1 MAADHGHPQ
10 PPEAAQPPFGA
21 RNRLTGSPGRIVA
34 RHPDGQHTANKRPAL
49 TLRLFA
55 TATAVGESPVYVKGQ
70 IGHTDATLTLN
81 YYARE
86 MDRRDD
92 EPERLN
98 ALVEG
103 RELVATGSAITVPD
117 PVEGDVEPVEPVN
130 SDILPE

>member
-1 MAADHGHPQ
+1 MGASNIRRRILAPAIKHANEQLAKAKVQPLPDGLTPQ
-10 PPEAAQPPFGA
+10 SLRRTYASLLYAVG
-21 RNRLTGSPGRIVA
+21 GSP
-34 RHPDGQHTANKRPAL
+34 L
-49 TLRLFA
+49 
-55 TATAVGESPVYVKGQ
+55 YVKGQ

-86 MDRRDD
+86 MDQRDG
-92 EPERLN
+92 EPERLK

>member
-1 MAADHGHPQ
+1 MRTLSCGRAGAAV
-10 PPEAAQPPFGA
+10 
-21 RNRLTGSPGRIVA
+21 RLT
-34 RHPDGQHTANKRPAL
+34 AL
-49 TLRLFA
+49 RSRR
-55 TATAVGESPVYVKGQ
+55 EPVYVKGQ

-103 RELVATGSAITVPD
+103 RELVATVAPSRFPIRWRGT
-117 PVEGDVEPVEPVN
+117 
-130 SDILPE
+130 

>member
-1 MAADHGHPQ
+1 
-10 PPEAAQPPFGA
+10 
-21 RNRLTGSPGRIVA
+21 
-34 RHPDGQHTANKRPAL
+34 
-49 TLRLFA
+49 
-55 TATAVGESPVYVKGQ
+55 
-70 IGHTDATLTLN
+70 
-81 YYARE
+81 

>member
-1 MAADHGHPQ
+1 MGASNIRRRILAPAIKHANEQLAKAKVQ
-10 PPEAAQPPFGA
+10 P
-21 RNRLTGSPGRIVA
+21 L
-34 RHPDGQHTANKRPAL
+34 PDGL
-49 TLRLFA
+49 TPQSLRRTYASLLY
-55 TATAVGESPVYVKGQ
+55 AVAESPVYVKGQ

-86 MDRRDD
+86 MDRRDG
-92 EPERLN
+92 EPERLK